1 MTLSVHFRARRLTE
15 LDRGR
20 RHPLGTRIVRWAGAG
35 TQPVTY
41 LPMLVRA
48 AVQPCSRA
56 AVQPCSRA
64 GGRAGAARLREVRV
78 RAELRLDDMLRLCTG
93 ASVGESPGS
102 GQRERCAVGSEPA
115 ELGHDQRIL
124 RAVVTPTRLD
134 GPPR

>member
-41 LPMLVRA
+41 LPSLVRAAVQPRSRAAVQPCSRA

-93 ASVGESPGS
+93 ASVGESP
-102 GQRERCAVGSEPA
+102 
-115 ELGHDQRIL
+115 
-124 RAVVTPTRLD
+124 
-134 GPPR
+134 

>member
-1 MTLSVHFRARRLTE
+1 M
-15 LDRGR
+15 
-20 RHPLGTRIVRWAGAG
+20 RWAGAG

-41 LPMLVRA
+41 LPMLV
-48 AVQPCSRA
+48 RA

-102 GQRERCAVGSEPA
+102 GQRERCAVVS
-115 ELGHDQRIL
+115 DRKS
-124 RAVVTPTRLD
+124 VV
-134 GPPR
+134 